1 MYVASQ
7 ATKMH
12 GLHGRH
18 ALLQT
23 TLNKTNTITICHLSN
38 NLDGFLSGKFSVLKF
53 QVSCWQTFNHLLD
66 GTLLVLFGSKYTTRW
81 KKNYTAENSSSIWQ
95 IINSLGQIARYQ
107 WPLCWDTYLWFYRE
121 YRFSAVY
128 FFHTMRSI
136 WNSRVWIFK
145 NAKKLERLFKI
156 AYKLLSCLSGIKA
169 LLKPFQHK

>member
-38 NLDGFLSGKFSVLKF
+38 NPDRFLSGKFSVLKF

-81 KKNYTAENSSSIWQ
+81 EKNYTAENSSSIWQ
-95 IINSLGQIARYQ
+95 IINSLGRIARYQ
-107 WPLCWDTYLWFYRE
+107 WPLMFGHISVVLQAI
-121 YRFSAVY
+121 S
-128 FFHTMRSI
+128 FF
-136 WNSRVWIFK
+136 SRVFFSHHEVY
-145 NAKKLERLFKI
+145 LELESMFLQKRQ
-156 AYKLLSCLSGIKA
+156 KA
-169 LLKPFQHK
+169 GTFV